1 MNVYVSLSQMPP
13 NISIVLSKISVHFAA
28 SSGHKSVVEV
38 LIRSGCNPSPVDDNG
53 ESPADQAR
61 KEGHEEIATMLYER
75 AGMRGSFIEMDLTG
89 NRNSRTNDVLLQT
102 AFKDLSLK
110 DKLGLNLFVDRP
122 DMVPVAFVS
131 RTSSAMMS
139 DGDVDDLKDKP
150 YSFISKADREKL
162 REAMSLA
169 NEMDMQEMN
178 LVSEHQDVRRYLLQ
192 SNYEVSV
199 LYDNIFCDYWSVWYY
214 SDTR

>member
-1 MNVYVSLSQMPP
+1 MCHYDKCHL
-13 NISIVLSKISVHFAA
+13 ISRVCSSKISVHFAA

-38 LIRSGCNPSPVDDNG
+38 LIRSGCNPSPVDVNG

-61 KEGHEEIATMLYER
+61 KEGHEEIASMLYER
-75 AGMRGSFIEMDLTG
+75 AGVLGRLYKMDLTR
-89 NRNSRTNDVLLQT
+89 NRNSRTSDVLLQT

-110 DKLGLNLFVDRP
+110 DKLRLNLFVDRS
-122 DMVPVAFVS
+122 DMAPVAFAS
-131 RTSSAMMS
+131 QTSNAMMS
-139 DGDVDDLKDKP
+139 EGDVDDLDDKP
-150 YSFISKADREKL
+150 FSFISETDREKL

-199 LYDNIFCDYWSVWYY
+199 LYDNIFL
-214 SDTR
+214 